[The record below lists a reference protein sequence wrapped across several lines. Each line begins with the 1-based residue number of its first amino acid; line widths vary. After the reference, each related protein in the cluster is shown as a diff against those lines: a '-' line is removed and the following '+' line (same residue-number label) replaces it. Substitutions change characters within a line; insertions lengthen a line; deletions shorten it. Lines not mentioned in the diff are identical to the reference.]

1 LISAQAYDVRVE
13 LTLPRTPENV
23 EAGNFMLEVNM
34 YGPGVGSVIPGSD
47 GNIDEALRADI
58 TPGPRNGEASSLL
71 ATSRRHAILPYRSP
85 LVEMLHKTTQV
96 PWYLLGLRSEAGTLD
111 IPVYESVS
119 FPRGRNNIPSTL
131 RLEVQSTHRLQI
143 YSAKVHFRA
152 RFQGLRWL
160 MYNHRI
166 ISAILFIGLFW
177 TTELMFAGL
186 AWAAISVQLAQ
197 PSNAKAQGTID
208 SANAVKEEET
218 EDELK
223 RPLLSD
229 TERTFPTL
237 SGQQPLHYASSA
249 SKDPSDMVTIKREEV
264 DEPLIIPDSMARA
277 AEADDEDEEEDD
289 FFDSGIGTSLDSAG
303 PQRSDSMRRRR
314 SHLMSGGRRDEKF

>member
-1 LISAQAYDVRVE
+1 VE

-34 YGPGVGSVIPGSD
+34 YGPGVGGGVPGSD
-47 GNIDEALRADI
+47 GNIREALRADI
-58 TPGPRNGEASSLL
+58 TPGPRKGESPSLL
-71 ATSRRHAILPYRSP
+71 ATARRHAILPYRSP
-85 LVEMLHKTTQV
+85 LVDMLHKATQLH
-96 PWYLLGLRSEAGTLD
+96 WYLLGLRSEAGTLD
-111 IPVYESVS
+111 IPIYESVS
-119 FPRGRNNIPSTL
+119 FPRGRSNIPSTL

-152 RFQGLRWL
+152 RFRGLRWL

-177 TTELMFAGL
+177 TTELIFAGI

-197 PSNAKAQGTID
+197 QSDGKARGTIE
-208 SANAVKEEET
+208 SADAIKEEET
-218 EDELK
+218 EDDLK

-237 SGQQPLHYASSA
+237 SGQQPLHYASST
-249 SKDPSDMVTIKREEV
+249 SKDPSDMVTVKREEF
-264 DEPLIIPDSMARA
+264 DEPLIIPDAMARA

-314 SHLMSGGRRDEKF
+314 GRLTGSGRRDEKY